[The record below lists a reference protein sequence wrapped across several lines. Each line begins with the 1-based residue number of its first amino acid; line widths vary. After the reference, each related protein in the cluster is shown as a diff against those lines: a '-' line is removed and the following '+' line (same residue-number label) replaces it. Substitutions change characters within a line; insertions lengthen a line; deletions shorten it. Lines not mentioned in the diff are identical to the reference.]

1 MSQLDSYAEKNTD
14 GTNWQHFT
22 EANTRMPIYTRG
34 SSYIVQ
40 KNDLKKKSATF
51 LMLNSAKY
59 TVHLFL
65 SELHRKNWIC
75 RNLEII

>member
-1 MSQLDSYAEKNTD
+1 MSRLDSYAEKNTD

-40 KNDLKKKSATF
+40 KNDLKKKKCDISDVKF
-51 LMLNSAKY
+51 CK
-59 TVHLFL
+59 VHCAL
-65 SELHRKNWIC
+65 I
-75 RNLEII
+75 LE